1 MKKYLFL
8 QLKRAGGIF
17 PFVLGVTLVLLLGV
31 SVVLGAMLQ
40 SNEEREDNKK
50 INIGVSGDL
59 DNDFLKLGL
68 GAFQAFDDTK
78 YTLELIQYSEEE
90 AERALER
97 GEVLAY
103 IVIPDEFMENA
114 LGGEIEPVRF
124 VTTAAA
130 NDIVTMLKNE
140 ILSVVTDMV
149 VAAQQGSYGLYDVVL
164 DKTGDHSL
172 AGKTDDEAAI
182 GYFELIINRNDLL
195 KVEEVGV
202 GANLTTSNYYIC
214 SMLIFFLLLM
224 GLPYAA
230 LYCRRDNSLIALLS
244 SKGVSCFKIQ
254 LAEYLCHLASLL
266 VLLILI
272 LGGISVADGVF
283 ALGIFKGTTGCPFIH
298 ILPTLIMISAFNI
311 MVFELASNL
320 VAGVLCHFFASLSLC
335 YISGCFYPIHAFPK
349 VVQDISSVLPTGLA
363 REQIASF
370 FTGKGA
376 FLPTLAVLLYAVLF
390 FVVAA
395 IFKRIKVMRHTGGVS

>member
-1 MKKYLFL
+1 MKKYLLL

-17 PFVLGVTLVLLLGV
+17 PFVLAVTLVLLLGV
-31 SVVLGAMLQ
+31 SVVLGAMLKG
-40 SNEEREDNKK
+40 NEDKAENTKFK
-50 INIGVSGDL
+50 IGVSGDL
-59 DNDFLKLGL
+59 ENEFLRLGL

-78 YTLELIQYSEEE
+78 YAIELVQYSEKE
-90 AERALER
+90 AQQALKNAEIS
-97 GEVLAY
+97 AY

-114 LGGEIEPVRF
+114 LMGEIEPVRF

-130 NDIVTMLKNE
+130 NDIITMFKNE
-140 ILSVVTDMV
+140 VLSVVTDMV
-149 VAAQQGSYGLYDVVL
+149 VAAQQGSYGLYNIVR
-164 DKTGDHSL
+164 DKTEDGDL
-172 AGKTDDEAAI
+172 ASETNDASAI

-195 KVEEVGV
+195 KVEEVGI
-202 GANLTTSNYYIC
+202 GANLTTANYYIC

-244 SKGVSCFKIQ
+244 SKGTSCLKIQ
-254 LAEYLCHLASLL
+254 LAEYLSHLASLL

-283 ALGIFKGTTGCPFIH
+283 SLGIFEGTSGSPLIH
-298 ILPTLIMISAFNI
+298 VLPTLIMISCFNI
-311 MVFELASNL
+311 LVFELSSNL
-320 VAGVLCHFFASLSLC
+320 VSGVLFHFFASLSLC

-349 VVQDISSVLPTGLA
+349 AVQDISAVLPIGIA

-370 FTGKGA
+370 FTGKDA
-376 FLPTLAVLLYAVLF
+376 LLPTLAVLLYAVLF
-390 FVVAA
+390 FVVAVV
-395 IFKRIKVMRHTGGVS
+395 FKRLKVMRHGGVL